1 MDSVTDYDVF
11 VWLRKFI
18 QFLIPDLNVIR
29 IQSNRNALPKG
40 DFATMALLQKTR
52 LATNARIY
60 TNKPDL
66 KIKDVFQSLQL
77 DIQLDFLA
85 RIQVKMLF
93 VFQHYLE
100 ITQGRISFQK
110 QSPR

>member
-40 DFATMALLQKTR
+40 DFATMA
-52 LATNARIY
+52 
-60 TNKPDL
+60 
-66 KIKDVFQSLQL
+66 
-77 DIQLDFLA
+77 
-85 RIQVKMLF
+85 
-93 VFQHYLE
+93 
-100 ITQGRISFQK
+100 
-110 QSPR
+110 

>member
-77 DIQLDFLA
+77 DIQLDFFGENSSQNA
-85 RIQVKMLF
+85 FRVSTNI
-93 VFQHYLE
+93 
-100 ITQGRISFQK
+100 
-110 QSPR
+110 